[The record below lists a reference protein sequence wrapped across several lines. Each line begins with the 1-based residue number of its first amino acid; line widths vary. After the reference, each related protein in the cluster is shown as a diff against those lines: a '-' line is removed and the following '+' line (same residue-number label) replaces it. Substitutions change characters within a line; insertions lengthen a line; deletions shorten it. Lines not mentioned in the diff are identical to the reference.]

1 MYDSTLELA
10 ENKLLLLYIIK
21 SIKYPISNTQL
32 TDIVLENSF
41 INYFMLQQY
50 VSELI
55 SSEFLEYK
63 TQDDDKE
70 IIVLTEKGDKVLFFF
85 KDRISPNKLKL
96 IDEYVKNDSTAFY
109 SYSQF
114 KNSLDELYKLGNYR
128 SKSISLQLTGVIPS
142 TKEAQNQVNLDEY
155 LGSNLVNMSLLGS
168 MGGGKGD
175 ENKVNAMNQNTD
187 SNISSNIPPQINN
200 ATNGNMNPPDMDI
213 NQGGINELVLIDV
226 LKDKA
231 EGEAMDLAHGL
242 SCAPSRIDIKAGDYD
257 ECKDADI
264 VVITAGLAQKPGQT
278 RLDLAKT
285 NAGIMKSVTEQVVA
299 SGFKGICPEKKYIL
313 PTLIP

>member
-1 MYDSTLELA
+1 MSDSPLLEKLL
-10 ENKLLLLYIIK
+10 EVNEYKDLYHKYLNDIVSTYFDSGIFKNKLY
-21 SIKYPISNTQL
+21 STAS
-32 TDIVLENSF
+32 
-41 INYFMLQQY
+41 
-50 VSELI
+50 
-55 SSEFLEYK
+55 
-63 TQDDDKE
+63 
-70 IIVLTEKGDKVLFFF
+70 
-85 KDRISPNKLKL
+85 L

-213 NQGGINELVLIDV
+213 NQGGINGNIPSPNNNNQNGMTAPPIDNDMMMQQTESSNNKLPNPEDNQQQIPVPNDKTKPAMGNMDKNNLNSNKSISTLEMAFVL
-226 LKDKA
+226 
-231 EGEAMDLAHGL
+231 
-242 SCAPSRIDIKAGDYD
+242 SS
-257 ECKDADI
+257 I
-264 VVITAGLAQKPGQT
+264 VVISIACILANK
-278 RLDLAKT
+278 
-285 NAGIMKSVTEQVVA
+285 
-299 SGFKGICPEKKYIL
+299 FKRKKYMV
-313 PTLIP
+313 